1 MTGFIESNGNFYCGF
16 DLNYESI
23 AKNVKCYMRISQKK
37 SYKLNSEISD
47 NQNTNLA
54 PSPPPFRGRGSNW
67 KKKGYNFFFFNLDVM
82 EKIRKFLNVKMLLKL
97 KELKRIM

>member
-1 MTGFIESNGNFYCGF
+1 MRTPKIEALYRLIDWFNARSNSNNVKLSKLELDNSSLSSNAWLTGFIESDGNFYCGF
-16 DLNYESI
+16 DLNSESI

-54 PSPPPFRGRGSNW
+54 PSPPPP
-67 KKKGYNFFFFNLDVM
+67 
-82 EKIRKFLNVKMLLKL
+82 
-97 KELKRIM
+97 

>member
-54 PSPPPFRGRGSNW
+54 TSPPPP
-67 KKKGYNFFFFNLDVM
+67 
-82 EKIRKFLNVKMLLKL
+82 
-97 KELKRIM
+97 